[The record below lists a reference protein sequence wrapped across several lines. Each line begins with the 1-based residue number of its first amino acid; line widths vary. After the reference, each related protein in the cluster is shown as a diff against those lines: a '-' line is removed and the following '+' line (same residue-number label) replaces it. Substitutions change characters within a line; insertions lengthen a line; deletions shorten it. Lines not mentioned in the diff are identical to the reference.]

1 MALFLLSICVGFG
14 VGVLSGMLGIGG
26 GMVMLPV
33 FRLGFGMAALQATAT
48 SLFAIVPTSL
58 AGSATHLRNRTC
70 VPAVGVLAGI
80 GGACSSPV
88 GVYLASA
95 SPTWL
100 VMAAAALVIGYS
112 SVTMLKKALAIPKN
126 AGEDGCAPAVGG
138 RADAARP
145 RPGDCGNAPSGGDGA
160 YAGDL
165 RVSGEGPAGLGR
177 GVLPRACAI
186 GLVAGVASGYIGVGG
201 GFVMIPLFA
210 SLLGLGMKKASGTSL
225 IAVSILAIPGVIEQ
239 FMLGNVMIS
248 AGVAMAIGSIP
259 GAVVGSALSKRVPER
274 QLRFLF
280 SGMLFV
286 SAALLVAKEL
296 GI

>member
-1 MALFLLSICVGFG
+1 MALFLLSICIGFG

-26 GMVMLPV
+26 GMVMLPL

-80 GGACSSPV
+80 GGACSSPI
-88 GVYLASA
+88 GVYLASV
-95 SPTWL
+95 SPSWL

-112 SVTMLKKALAIPKN
+112 SVTMLRKALALPKK
-126 AGEDGCAPAVGG
+126 AGEDGCASPAGN
-138 RADAARP
+138 RSDAARLSP
-145 RPGDCGNAPSGGDGA
+145 QDRGGASSGKAGASTAAPCISEGA
-160 YAGDL
+160 
-165 RVSGEGPAGLGR
+165 PAVIGR
-177 GVLPRACAI
+177 GVLLRACAI

-239 FMLGNVMIS
+239 LLLGNVVVS
-248 AGVAMAIGSIP
+248 AGVAMAMGSIP
-259 GAVVGSALSKRVPER
+259 GAVAGSALSKRIPER

-280 SGMLFV
+280 SGMLLV
-286 SAALLVAKEL
+286 SAALLVIKEL

>member
-1 MALFLLSICVGFG
+1 MALFLLSICVGFC

-112 SVTMLKKALAIPKN
+112 SVTMLKKARAIPKN

-138 RADAARP
+138 RADATRS
-145 RPGDCGNAPSGGDGA
+145 RPGDCGNAPSGGDSA
-160 YAGDL
+160 HAGDL

-239 FMLGNVMIS
+239 FMLGNVMVS

>member
-33 FRLGFGMAALQATAT
+33 FRLGFGMATLQATAT

-112 SVTMLKKALAIPKN
+112 SVTMLKKALAIPKK

-138 RADAARP
+138 RADAARS

-160 YAGDL
+160 HAGDL
-165 RVSGEGPAGLGR
+165 RVSGEGPASLGL

-239 FMLGNVMIS
+239 FLLGNVMVS

>member
-1 MALFLLSICVGFG
+1 MAIFLLSVCVGFV

-58 AGSATHLRNRTC
+58 AGSITHLRNRTC
-70 VPAVGVLAGI
+70 VPAVGVLAGV
-80 GGACSSPV
+80 GGACSSPL
-88 GVYLASA
+88 GVHLASA

-138 RADAARP
+138 RADAARS
-145 RPGDCGNAPSGGDGA
+145 RPGDCGNVSSGGDGA
-160 YAGDL
+160 HADDL
-165 RVSGEGPAGLGR
+165 RVSGEGSAGLGR

-239 FMLGNVMIS
+239 FMLGNVMVS

>member
-112 SVTMLKKALAIPKN
+112 SVTMLKKARAIPK
-126 AGEDGCAPAVGG
+126 PSR
-138 RADAARP
+138 RAFRALRP
-145 RPGDCGNAPSGGDGA
+145 R
-160 YAGDL
+160 L
-165 RVSGEGPAGLGR
+165 RNRHQNMTAKSSRSVSQ
-177 GVLPRACAI
+177 
-186 GLVAGVASGYIGVGG
+186 S
-201 GFVMIPLFA
+201 
-210 SLLGLGMKKASGTSL
+210 S
-225 IAVSILAIPGVIEQ
+225 Q
-239 FMLGNVMIS
+239 
-248 AGVAMAIGSIP
+248 
-259 GAVVGSALSKRVPER
+259 
-274 QLRFLF
+274 
-280 SGMLFV
+280 
-286 SAALLVAKEL
+286 AA
-296 GI
+296 

>member
-1 MALFLLSICVGFG
+1 MALFLLSICVGFC

-112 SVTMLKKALAIPKN
+112 SVTMLKKARAIPKN
-126 AGEDGCAPAVGG
+126 AGEEGCAPAVGG
-138 RADAARP
+138 RADATR
-145 RPGDCGNAPSGGDGA
+145 
-160 YAGDL
+160 
-165 RVSGEGPAGLGR
+165 
-177 GVLPRACAI
+177 
-186 GLVAGVASGYIGVGG
+186 
-201 GFVMIPLFA
+201 
-210 SLLGLGMKKASGTSL
+210 
-225 IAVSILAIPGVIEQ
+225 
-239 FMLGNVMIS
+239 
-248 AGVAMAIGSIP
+248 
-259 GAVVGSALSKRVPER
+259 
-274 QLRFLF
+274 
-280 SGMLFV
+280 
-286 SAALLVAKEL
+286 
-296 GI
+296 

>member
-1 MALFLLSICVGFG
+1 M
-14 VGVLSGMLGIGG
+14 
-26 GMVMLPV
+26 
-33 FRLGFGMAALQATAT
+33 
-48 SLFAIVPTSL
+48 
-58 AGSATHLRNRTC
+58 
-70 VPAVGVLAGI
+70 
-80 GGACSSPV
+80 
-88 GVYLASA
+88 
-95 SPTWL
+95 
-100 VMAAAALVIGYS
+100 
-112 SVTMLKKALAIPKN
+112 
-126 AGEDGCAPAVGG
+126 
-138 RADAARP
+138 
-145 RPGDCGNAPSGGDGA
+145 
-160 YAGDL
+160 

-225 IAVSILAIPGVIEQ
+225 IAVSILAVPGVIEQ
-239 FMLGNVMIS
+239 FMFGNVMVS

>member
-1 MALFLLSICVGFG
+1 MALFLLSICVGFC

-26 GMVMLPV
+26 GMVMLHV

-95 SPTWL
+95 SPTWR

-112 SVTMLKKALAIPKN
+112 SVTMLKKALAIPKK
-126 AGEDGCAPAVGG
+126 AGEDGCAPAVGV
-138 RADAARP
+138 RADAVRSH
-145 RPGDCGNAPSGGDGA
+145 PGDCGNAPSGGDGA
-160 YAGDL
+160 HAGDL
-165 RVSGEGPAGLGR
+165 RVSGEGPASLGL

-239 FMLGNVMIS
+239 FLLGNVMVS

>member
-33 FRLGFGMAALQATAT
+33 FRLGFGLAALQATAT

-95 SPTWL
+95 SPPWL

-112 SVTMLKKALAIPKN
+112 SVTMLKKALAIPKK

-138 RADAARP
+138 RADAARS
-145 RPGDCGNAPSGGDGA
+145 RPGDCGNASSGGDGA
-160 YAGDL
+160 HAGDL
-165 RVSGEGPAGLGR
+165 RVSGEGPASLGL

-239 FMLGNVMIS
+239 FMLGNVMVS